1 MPKVSKDNYDFAG
14 WVTKNN
20 LRCADGVTI
29 LQGAFSSQDGQ
40 IVPLVYQHNHKTIE
54 GVLGHTLLENRS
66 EGVYGY
72 SLFNDTPSGR
82 HAKEIVKHGD
92 VTSMSIFAD
101 NISKAGSG
109 VTHGVIREVSL
120 VLAGAN
126 PGAMVESVMMHG
138 VSIGDEEDEAYI
150 YTGED
155 FVIAHAAD
163 PEEGKEDKKNVT
175 DQNSGGKT
183 VKQVFNTLNE
193 EQKKAVAII
202 VGQAIQDAKNG
213 ASGGEEDDE
222 EKGDNKVKHN
232 VFENSETGAPEFLSH
247 SQELEIFEEAQ
258 TCGSLRKAFK
268 KFSQRTGMIMHS
280 IDTTGMTTSTGTQDY
295 GFNDPSMLFPD
306 YKSLNGTPEWISRNM
321 DWVTKVMNGVH
332 RTPFARIKSMY
343 ADITEDEARAKGYL
357 KGELKKDEVFSLLMR
372 TTDPQTVY
380 KRQKLDRDDIIDI
393 TSFDIVAWI
402 RAEMRIMLNEE
413 IARAILIGDGRLK
426 SSKDKIHEDHIRP
439 IATDAPLFNVTVK
452 VSVAA
457 NATPA
462 EIADATIDAMIR
474 AKKEYKGTGNPT
486 FWTTSDP
493 ITEMLLLKDGI
504 GHKLYK
510 TEAEL
515 ATTLRVKDIVEV
527 EPMEGHKVTLDGK
540 QYPLIGIVCNLT
552 DYNVGTDKG
561 GQIENFEDFDI
572 DYNQYKYLIETRM
585 SGALVK
591 PFSALT
597 FVLDKQA
604 AAPSG

>member
-1 MPKVSKDNYDFAG
+1 MPRVSKDNYDFAG

-29 LQGAFSSQDGQ
+29 CQGAFSSQDGQ
-40 IVPLVYQHNHKTIE
+40 IVPLVYQHNHKTID

-72 SLFNDTPSGR
+72 SLFNSTPAGQ
-82 HAKEIVKHGD
+82 HAKESVKHGD
-92 VTSMSIFAD
+92 ITSMSIFAD
-101 NISKAGSG
+101 NISKMGSG

-155 FVIAHAAD
+155 FIIAHAATPD
-163 PEEGKEDKKNVT
+163 EGKEERKEVA
-175 DQNSGGKT
+175 DQNNSGGKT
-183 VKQVFNTLNE
+183 VKQVFDTLNE

-202 VGQAIQDAKNG
+202 VGQAIQDAKKG
-213 ASGGEEDDE
+213 SSDDDDE
-222 EKGDNKVKHN
+222 EKGEDNVKHS
-232 VFENSETGAPEFLSH
+232 VFENTETGAPQYLSH
-247 SQELEIFEEAQ
+247 SQEVEIFEEAQ
-258 TCGSLRKAFK
+258 ACGSLRKALK
-268 KFSQRTGMIMHS
+268 NFSKRTGMIMHS

-295 GFNDPSMLFPD
+295 GFNDPSMLFPE
-306 YKSLNGTPEWISRNM
+306 YKSLNSTPEWISRNM
-321 DWVTKVMNGVH
+321 DWVTKVMSGVH

-343 ADITEDEARAKGYL
+343 ADITEDEARAKGYI

-380 KRQKLDRDDIIDI
+380 KRQKLDRDDIIDV

-402 RAEMRIMLNEE
+402 RAEMRVMLNEE

-426 SSKDKIHEDHIRP
+426 SSKDKIKEDNIRP
-439 IATDAPLFNVTVK
+439 IATDAPLFNVTIK
-452 VSVAA
+452 VSVPA

-462 EIADATIDAMIR
+462 QIADATIDAMIR

-486 FWTTSDP
+486 FWTTADP

-527 EPMEGHKVTLDGK
+527 EPMEGHKITYEGK
-540 QYPLIGIVCNLT
+540 EYPLIGIVCNLT

-591 PFSALT
+591 PYSALT
-597 FVLDKQA
+597 FILDQKA
-604 AAPSG
+604 AEPAG